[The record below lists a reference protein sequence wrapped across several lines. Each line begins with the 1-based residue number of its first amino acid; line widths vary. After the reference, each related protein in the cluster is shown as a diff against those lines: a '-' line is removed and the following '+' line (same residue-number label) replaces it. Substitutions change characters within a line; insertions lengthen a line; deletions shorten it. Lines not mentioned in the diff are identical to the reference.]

1 MSRGLTQEQY
11 GGRDVGENGHMEA
24 RSEVR
29 VVRVPGQVQ
38 IPQCTPGNKEKYT
51 VAEFSSLEC
60 IELMYICTIP

>member
-1 MSRGLTQEQY
+1 
-11 GGRDVGENGHMEA
+11 MEA